1 MLIFVKTNSW
11 LNFGQN
17 YNFPRIKNIRVD
29 PGQTRVKPGS
39 RKFITRPGGSGHA
52 GHAGHG
58 SLKIV
63 STDPI

>member
-1 MLIFVKTNSW
+1 MLIFVKTNYW
-11 LNFGQN
+11 LNFGKN
-17 YNFPRIKNIRVD
+17 YNFARIKNIRVD
-29 PGQTRVKPGS
+29 LGQTRVKPES